1 MNLHSRWISAA
12 MIVASST
19 LMNATPASA
28 KDKVRAVDSTP
39 MPFEHFAIHQ
49 AKAEGFFDSV
59 DLDVS
64 IIFGRGGA
72 DTLQAIVTGSQ
83 ELAVGVGVLS
93 VIGAYSKGAPVVI
106 LGNMKRGAGE
116 LFWYVPANSP
126 IKTLKDVAGKELAFS
141 ALGSTTSL
149 AANTLIKEMG
159 INFKLVAVGNMAA
172 SRTQVMSGQIAT
184 GWSTFPVNIDLVGK
198 GEIRIIGYGSEAKA
212 LNGTTMR
219 VVAANKSWVEKNRA
233 VAERFMQAL
242 WKGQE
247 FNYKGGERAF
257 QRYAEQWK
265 IDVAEARKGPE
276 YVKIEDVTFAPIGN
290 YEQLL
295 VMAKEYDFIK
305 EPLTPAQ
312 GKDMI
317 NILYDPMK
325 KM

>member
-1 MNLHSRWISAA
+1 MRLIVILTAA
-12 MIVASST
+12 ILIGGGIAG
-19 LMNATPASA
+19 PALA

-49 AKAEGFFDSV
+49 AKAEGLFDAAN
-59 DLDVS
+59 LDVS

-72 DTLQAIVTGSQ
+72 DTLQAVVTGSQ
-83 ELAVGVGVLS
+83 ELAVGVGVLA

-116 LFWYVPANSP
+116 LFWYVPKDSP
-126 IKTLKDVAGKELAFS
+126 IKSFRDVAGKELAFS
-141 ALGSTTSL
+141 SPGSTTSL

-159 INFKLVAVGNMAA
+159 INFKLVAVGGMAA

-184 GWSTFPVNIDLVGK
+184 GWSTFPVNFDLVSK
-198 GEIRIIGYGSEAKA
+198 GEIRIIGFGSEAKA

-219 VVAANKSWVEKNRA
+219 VVAANKNWVEKNRA

-257 QRYAEQWK
+257 QRYADQWK
-265 IDVAEARKGPE
+265 IDIAEARKGPE
-276 YVKIEDVTFAPIGN
+276 YVKLEDVSFAPIGN
-290 YEQLL
+290 YERLL
-295 VMAKEYDFIK
+295 EMAKEYDFIK
-305 EPLTPAQ
+305 EPMTAAQ
-312 GKDMI
+312 AKGLVDI
-317 NILYDPMK
+317 IYDPMK